1 MYLLFLII
9 PEIKL
14 LCQETRIEP
23 AKEDRWKNSGQENCQ
38 IFRNNREKV
47 ATKHFPLVNA
57 IISNAQEEPE
67 IEKSFKL

>member
-14 LCQETRIEP
+14 LCQETRIES

-47 ATKHFPLVNA
+47 ATETFSPC
-57 IISNAQEEPE
+57 
-67 IEKSFKL
+67 